1 MSFHVSVVDGVDLLV
16 TITGAIDATKREMD
30 TLVRL
35 GDTGLRLIVDLGGV
49 SFIDAHGVQT
59 LGRARDA
66 TIDSGGS
73 FTLRSPSSA
82 VIRALSLVKDD
93 LRLAIEG

>member
-16 TITGAIDATKREMD
+16 TITGAIDATKREME

-35 GDTGLRLIVDLGGV
+35 GDTGLRLIVDLSGV
-49 SFIDAHGVQT
+49 SFIDLPGLQT

-73 FTLRSPSSA
+73 FIVRSPSA
-82 VIRALSLVKDD
+82 GVIRALSVAQVD
-93 LRLAIEG
+93 LRLAIED